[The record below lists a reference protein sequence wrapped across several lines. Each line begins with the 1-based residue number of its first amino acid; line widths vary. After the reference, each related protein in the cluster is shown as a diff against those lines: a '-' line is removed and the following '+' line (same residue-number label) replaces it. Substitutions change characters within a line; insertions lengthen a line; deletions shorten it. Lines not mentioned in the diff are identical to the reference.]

1 MRLSVMMM
9 LCAMSSV
16 AMADEQKVFTADNGI
31 QLINIQADKSI
42 KMATFGGEFEAS
54 SLQYVEEARKPNDP
68 YLMHCFARKKKDSN
82 NYLRMAPDTHHVC
95 LNETGK
101 DLEKGLGQLQFADF
115 QVVKEKINNKDIKT
129 IKVNMKGENNVM
141 STLTDNSSIPK
152 LSFGKKELAN
162 SDYVYTYYS
171 FDPSNGN
178 ILNGKIYEYYY

>member
-1 MRLSVMMM
+1 MRLSFMMM
-9 LCAMSSV
+9 LCAMSSM

-42 KMATFGGEFEAS
+42 KMATFGGAFKAD
-54 SLQYVEEARKPNDP
+54 SLQYVEEARKPTDP

-101 DLEKGLGQLQFADF
+101 DLAKGLGQLQFADF
-115 QVVKEKINNKDIKT
+115 QVVKEQINNKDIKT